1 MNGDFFT
8 QLEAEL
14 GGLTRAGMHLG
25 DAGAR
30 GRRRL
35 LMLARRGAVIVALAI
50 ALAAS
55 FDGEF
60 PATAHGYTPA
70 ALAVAAPG
78 A

>member
-1 MNGDFFT
+1 MSGDFFK
-8 QLEAEL
+8 QLEVEL
-14 GGLTRAGMHLG
+14 GGLTREGMHLS

-60 PATAHGYTPA
+60 PATAHGYARP
-70 ALAVAAPG
+70 ALALTAPG